1 MRGVTI
7 QLDVPRKIRFD
18 GAAIMRLEELMG
30 ESVISMMRTF
40 KNRDLPMRAIVNM
53 VTAGVYSELPEAT
66 PEYIVKLM
74 EDNGKGDS
82 LFEKLSYYAMP
93 ALDALS
99 DAIGTREKNP
109 QGGGQKAPKETKAVG
124 RGKSSK
130 SSDSPAD

>member
-40 KNRDLPMRAIVNM
+40 RNKDLPVRAIVNM
-53 VTAGVYSELPEAT
+53 VTAGIYEELPEAT
-66 PEYIVKLM
+66 PEYVVKLM

-82 LFEKLSYYAMP
+82 IFQKLSYYSMP
-93 ALDALS
+93 ALDALME
-99 DAIGTREKNP
+99 AIGVREKNSA
-109 QGGGQKAPKETKAVG
+109 GGGQKAPRETKAAG

-130 SSDSPAD
+130 NSDSPAD